1 MSNIKK
7 HSKFKNTGIL
17 FELLVRQVTSDLMS
31 NQDSKAVPIIKKF
44 FKGTELS
51 KDYNLY
57 NTILNAPKLSEGK
70 AEALINVVIE
80 QSKKLDTG
88 KLNKEKYNLIR
99 EIKKHYDVEN
109 FFKAKIDNYKISAAV
124 FNLLESANNKE
135 FTDTKTIIVN
145 KLTILEHVTK
155 ELMTEAKVEKKAVEE
170 FMKEDKDIR
179 LLAYRILVE
188 KFNTEYSTLSEEQ
201 KGILTEYI
209 NNVSDTKQL
218 KLFLNN
224 KIEQVK
230 EEIEGLIPQ
239 IEDKVTVIKLTE
251 VLNLIKPI
259 SERQSIKD
267 ENLVSL
273 MQYYELVK
281 EIKSSLK

>member
-135 FTDTKTIIVN
+135 FTDTKTIVVN

-201 KGILTEYI
+201 KGILKEYI

-224 KIEQVK
+224 KIVQVK

-281 EIKSSLK
+281 EIKSSL

>member
-135 FTDTKTIIVN
+135 FTDTKTIVVN

-201 KGILTEYI
+201 KGILKEYI

-281 EIKSSLK
+281 EIKSSI

>member
-1 MSNIKK
+1 MTIK
-7 HSKFKNTGIL
+7 HSKYKNTGIL
-17 FELLVRQVTSDLMS
+17 FELLVRQIASDVMAGKESSAVKIVKKYFTNTELAKEQKLYHS
-31 NQDSKAVPIIKKF
+31 VLNSDKLDESKADLLLNTVLD
-44 FKGTELS
+44 LS
-51 KDYNLY
+51 L
-57 NTILNAPKLSEGK
+57 
-70 AEALINVVIE
+70 
-80 QSKKLDTG
+80 KLDEE
-88 KLNKEKYNLIR
+88 KINKEKYSLIR

-201 KGILTEYI
+201 KGILKEYI

-224 KIEQVK
+224 KIVQVK

-281 EIKSSLK
+281 EIKSSI

>member
-201 KGILTEYI
+201 KGILKEYI

-281 EIKSSLK
+281 EIKSSL

>member
-80 QSKKLDTG
+80 QSKKLDIG

-201 KGILTEYI
+201 KGILKEYI

-224 KIEQVK
+224 KIVQVK

-281 EIKSSLK
+281 EIKSSI